1 MGVRVIIVGDSRF
14 KLQTITEP
22 VQAIITSPPYWNL
35 RDYGVANQIGFGQNL
50 DAYINDLVAL
60 LDSSKTILKPEG
72 SLWVNLGDKYH
83 NGDLLGL
90 PYLIAFGLKS
100 KGWLMRQV
108 IIWAKPN
115 PMPESTRN
123 RCSRSYEQF
132 FHFTRQMDY
141 YYDNESIKEP
151 AKWFGKDR
159 RSGKGRFEYNT
170 KFTGEK
176 ANAQQAFV
184 VVNEMRNKRDVWTIA
199 TKPFKG
205 AHYAVMPEKLIEP
218 ALLST
223 TREGDLI
230 VDPFAGSG
238 TVGLVAK
245 LHNRRFIGI
254 ELNEEYAKL
263 AESRLNAN

>member
-1 MGVRVIIVGDSRF
+1 MIIVGDSRLE
-14 KLQTITEP
+14 LQKINEP
-22 VQAIITSPPYWNL
+22 VQAIITSPPYWDL
-35 RDYGVANQIGFGQNL
+35 RDYGVNGQTGYGQSL
-50 DAYINDLVAL
+50 DAYVNDLVSI
-60 LDSSKTILKPEG
+60 LDSSKTILKPDG
-72 SLWVNLGDKYH
+72 SLWVNLGDKYDKG
-83 NGDLLGL
+83 NLIGL
-90 PYLIAFGLKS
+90 PYLIAFGLKAR
-100 KGWLMRQV
+100 GWIMRQA
-108 IIWAKPN
+108 IIWAKSN
-115 PMPESTRN
+115 PMPESTKN
-123 RCSRSYEQF
+123 RCTRSYEQF
-132 FHFTRQMDY
+132 FHFTKQLDY
-141 YYDNESIKEP
+141 YYDNQSIKEP

-159 RSGKGRFEYNT
+159 RSGQGRYEYST
-170 KFTGEK
+170 KFTGKK

-199 TKPFKG
+199 TKPYKG

-223 TREGDLI
+223 TKEGDLV

-254 ELNEEYAKL
+254 ELNGEYAKL